1 MFGIIIQYLLHAVKR
16 ADNIFPKGSRDRPY
30 RPVPRKFFVCLHVQI
45 SAKHL
50 KSIVHAVDVAAL
62 VAVAGID
69 ACADQAVADV
79 KA

>member
-1 MFGIIIQYLLHAVKR
+1 MFDIIIQYLPHAVKR
-16 ADNIFPKGSRDRPY
+16 ADNIFPESSGDRPFW
-30 RPVPRKFFVCLHVQI
+30 PVPRKFFVCLHVQI

-62 VAVAGID
+62 VAVAGVD
-69 ACADQAVADV
+69 ACADQAVTDI

>member
-16 ADNIFPKGSRDRPY
+16 ADNIFPKSSRDRPY
-30 RPVPRKFFVCLHVQI
+30 WPVPRKFFVCLHVQI

-50 KSIVHAVDVAAL
+50 EGVIHAVDVAAL
-62 VAVAGID
+62 VAVAGVD
-69 ACADQAVADV
+69 ARADQAVTDI